1 MKDKKPKLYSA
12 KNERAKYSYRQHL
25 RRVSQK
31 DEKTVMAALKHI
43 REFEVYTDLAGFETF
58 NADVADKYIQSL
70 FQQQLSLSFIE
81 NNIRSL
87 REFLYWLERQH
98 GFRSK
103 INYNHIAYLNISR
116 NQKNTAKA
124 VEYQKS
130 YKFDEIIQTIR
141 NMPSSSDREKRDKA
155 IISLQALCTLRINE
169 LRTVKIKNLIQEDEK
184 YFIYVTPKNMQVK
197 FAKTRHVN
205 FLTLPQDII
214 DNVIEWRERLLSLG
228 FKESDPLFPRIDDR
242 FAENNLLEQ
251 SVHYDC
257 IKSETTIRQIFKK
270 AFEATGYDYIK
281 PHNFRKTLV
290 RFAETQSP
298 AFLNAIRQNLGHVSI
313 DTTLSSYG
321 QLSEADQRQ
330 NISSIK
336 ITDES

>member
-270 AFEATGYDYIK
+270 AFETAGYDYIK

>member
-1 MKDKKPKLYSA
+1 MKDKKPQLYSA
-12 KNERAKYSYRQHL
+12 KNERAKYRYRQHL

-31 DEKTVMAALKHI
+31 DEKTILAALRHI
-43 REFEVYTDLAGFETF
+43 REFEIYTCFAGFEAF
-58 NADVADKYIQSL
+58 NEDVADKYIQSL
-70 FQQQLSLSFIE
+70 FQQQLSLSFID

-87 REFLYWLERQH
+87 REFLSWLERQR
-98 GFRSK
+98 GYRSK

-124 VEYQKS
+124 IEYQKS
-130 YKFDEIIQTIR
+130 YKFDEIIETIR

-155 IISLQALCTLRINE
+155 MISLQALCTLRINE
-169 LRTVKIKNLIQEDEK
+169 LRTVKIKNLIQEDGK

-197 FAKTRHVN
+197 LAKTRHVN
-205 FLTLPQDII
+205 FLPLPQDII

-228 FKESDPLFPRIDDR
+228 FKESDSLFPRIDDR

-270 AFEATGYDYIK
+270 AFEAAGYDYIK

-298 AFLNAIRQNLGHVSI
+298 AFLNAVRQNLGHESI

-336 ITDES
+336 IIDES